1 MKDGLDKLQGE
12 AVLETAPKSFYSLAH
27 IAKTKG
33 YSRRHTNDILRR
45 EIESGRIRVLMVRVK
60 SGQRVLPVPHYG
72 PAK

>member
-1 MKDGLDKLQGE
+1 MKDWLDKLQGE
-12 AVLETAPKSFYSLAH
+12 SVSAVAPKSFYSLAH
-27 IAKTKG
+27 IAKAKG

-45 EIESGRIRVLMVRVK
+45 EIEAGRIRVLMVRVK